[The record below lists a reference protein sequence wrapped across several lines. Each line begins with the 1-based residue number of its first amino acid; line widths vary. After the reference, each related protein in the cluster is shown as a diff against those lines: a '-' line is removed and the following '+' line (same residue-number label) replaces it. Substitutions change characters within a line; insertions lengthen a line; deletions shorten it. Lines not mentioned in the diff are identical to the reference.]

1 MKKEELSDAMSY
13 IEDELLEETNNV
25 RSHPRG
31 SALHARRYGKIV
43 RFAAIAATVV
53 LVVGI
58 GSGTVS
64 GVLNRSSQKKEAET
78 IDMQVASQNAF
89 MNDAVLS
96 VTSTAAGA
104 GEGRKSTAPE
114 ITTSDS
120 YIGASEG
127 DNGNVDGYGEADEL
141 KAYEWVGK
149 SITQTSCKADV
160 TVFRNKENLYADG
173 TWSLEMMKDDEWVEI
188 YNCSFIDNTVFTNSD
203 LNNISSTDT
212 TTTFEQVFDWSGY
225 GELASGTYRIFEMFY
240 TFNGNNCE
248 NEYIPVEINFGITV
262 D

>member
-43 RFAAIAATVV
+43 RFAAIAAAAA

-58 GSGTVS
+58 GYGTVS
-64 GVLNRSSQKKEAET
+64 GVLNKSSQKKEAET

-120 YIGASEG
+120 YIGAKEG
-127 DNGNVDGYGEADEL
+127 DNGNGDGYGEADEL

-248 NEYIPVEINFGITV
+248 NEYIPVEITFGITV

>member
-43 RFAAIAATVV
+43 RFAAIAAAAA

-58 GSGTVS
+58 GYGTVS
-64 GVLNRSSQKKEAET
+64 GVLNKSSQKKEAET

-104 GEGRKSTAPE
+104 GEGKKSTVPE

-120 YIGASEG
+120 YIGAREG
-127 DNGNVDGYGEADEL
+127 DNGNGDSYGEADEL